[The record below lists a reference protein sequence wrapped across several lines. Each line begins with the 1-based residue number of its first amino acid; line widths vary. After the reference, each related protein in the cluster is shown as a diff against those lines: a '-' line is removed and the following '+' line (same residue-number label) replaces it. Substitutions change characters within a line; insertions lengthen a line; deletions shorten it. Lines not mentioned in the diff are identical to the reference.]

1 MARIAGLV
9 AKKNIKG
16 ELTHVTIDVKKHK
29 DAITPFLEQMGLTT
43 KTAFQLERERG
54 ITIEEARAL
63 SIAHLKSLKWK
74 K

>member
-16 ELTHVTIDVKKHK
+16 ELTHITIDVKKHK
-29 DAITPFLEQMGLTT
+29 DAIAPFLEQMGVST
-43 KTAFQLERERG
+43 KTAFQIDREKGVNLDEFRKRMHKH
-54 ITIEEARAL
+54 IDNL
-63 SIAHLKSLKWK
+63 PWK

>member
-16 ELTHVTIDVKKHK
+16 ELTHITVDVKKHK
-29 DAITPFLEQMGLTT
+29 DAIAPFLEQMGLST
-43 KTAFQLERERG
+43 KSTFQLDRERG
-54 ITIEEARAL
+54 INIEEARKRTKKYL
-63 SIAHLKSLKWK
+63 ETLPWK

>member
-16 ELTHVTIDVKKHK
+16 ELTHITIDVKKHK
-29 DAITPFLEQMGLTT
+29 DAIAPFLEQMGLST
-43 KTAFQLERERG
+43 KTAFQLDRERG
-54 ITIEEARAL
+54 ITIEEARKRTKKYL
-63 SIAHLKSLKWK
+63 ETLPWK